1 MGWRV
6 VFVSVRQG
14 VVDDPTVVIIVGELA
29 GDTTDSQSVV

>member
-6 VFVSVRQG
+6 VSLLARQF

-29 GDTTDSQSVV
+29 ADTTDSQSVV